1 MSNRSDFD
9 NRSNFNNRSDGGSR
23 NNAGSRSGAGYRG
36 SVNNNNSRGSRK
48 RNGSSNSGK
57 ISLPVILLIVILCF
71 VALFL
76 GVIWKFQFGG
86 ITVEYDPDY
95 VPDISLN
102 AEDNILYPL
111 DADLEGY
118 EDDGTD
124 TILCLGND
132 VFSYDKD
139 EETGLA
145 NMIAD
150 KTGATVYNVSFP
162 GTTVAYAPLG
172 MGTEIDTFSFVGVAK
187 AIGSGDYSELSNKAG
202 DMGVDYVSSVDVL
215 KGIDFNKVDTLCIMY
230 DGNDYIQKRTLY
242 NPTDVDNLLTP
253 GYEFDEYTY
262 MGGFVAGVKAIHEA
276 YPHIRIVVNT
286 FTYCLAPNDTGAM
299 QPGDALNYGNGT
311 LTDYYGRLFQ
321 ATESLNVSFIDDY
334 MGFITESNS
343 EEYLNDNIHLN
354 VSARQY
360 VAYHFALL
368 IYPQSVAGKE

>member
-1 MSNRSDFD
+1 MNR
-9 NRSNFNNRSDGGSR
+9 
-23 NNAGSRSGAGYRG
+23 
-36 SVNNNNSRGSRK
+36 RK
-48 RNGSSNSGK
+48 RRNRRDDHRSNSGR
-57 ISLPVILLIVILCF
+57 ISLPIILLIVILCF

-95 VPDISLN
+95 VPEISLN
-102 AEDNILYPL
+102 AEDNVLYPL
-111 DADLEGY
+111 DADTQGH
-118 EDDGTD
+118 EDDGVD

-132 VFSYDKD
+132 VFSYDRD
-139 EETGLA
+139 EETGLS

-150 KTGATVYNVSFP
+150 MTGATVYNVSFP

-172 MGTEIDTFSFVGVAK
+172 SGTEIDTYSFVGVAK
-187 AIGSGDYSELSNKAG
+187 AIKSGDFSELSSKAS
-202 DMGVDYVSSVDVL
+202 DMGQDYVTSVEAL
-215 KGIDFNKVDTLCIMY
+215 KSIDFNSIDTLCIMY

-242 NPTDVDNLLTP
+242 NPTDVDNLLTS

-262 MGGFVAGVKAIHEA
+262 MGAFVAGVKAIHEA

-286 FTYCLAPNDTGAM
+286 FTYCTAPDESGNM
-299 QPGDALNYGNGT
+299 QPGDVLNYGNGT

-321 ATESLNVSFIDDY
+321 ASETLNVSFIDDY

-343 EEYLNDNIHLN
+343 GEYLNDNIHLN

-368 IYPQSVAGKE
+368 IYPGKVSTD

>member
-1 MSNRSDFD
+1 MNNKKRNR
-9 NRSNFNNRSDGGSR
+9 N
-23 NNAGSRSGAGYRG
+23 RSGAD
-36 SVNNNNSRGSRK
+36 
-48 RNGSSNSGK
+48 SGK
-57 ISLPVILLIVILCF
+57 ITLPVILLIVILCF
-71 VALFL
+71 VILFL

-95 VPDISLN
+95 VPEISLN
-102 AEDNILYPL
+102 AEDNVLYPL
-111 DADLEGY
+111 DSDLEGH
-118 EDDGTD
+118 EDDGVD
-124 TILCLGND
+124 TILCIGND
-132 VFSYDKD
+132 VFSYDRD

-145 NMIAD
+145 NMIATM
-150 KTGATVYNVSFP
+150 TGATVYNVSFP

-172 MGTEIDTFSFVGVAK
+172 AGTEIDTFSFVSVAK
-187 AIGSGDYSELSNKAG
+187 AINTGDYSQLLDKAD
-202 DMGVDYVSSVDVL
+202 DMGQDYVTSVETL
-215 KGIDFNKVDTLCIMY
+215 EGIDFDTIDTLCIMY

-242 NPTDVDNLLTP
+242 NPTDVDNLLTE

-276 YPHIRIVVNT
+276 YPHIRIVINT
-286 FTYCLAPNDTGAM
+286 FTYCMAPNDSGAM
-299 QPGDALNYGNGT
+299 QPGDVLNYGNGT

-321 ATESLNVSFIDDY
+321 ASEALNVSFIDDY

-368 IYPQSVAGKE
+368 IYPELLND

>member
-1 MSNRSDFD
+1 MNKKR
-9 NRSNFNNRSDGGSR
+9 RRR
-23 NNAGSRSGAGYRG
+23 RG
-36 SVNNNNSRGSRK
+36 NEGVNG
-48 RNGSSNSGK
+48 GK
-57 ISLPVILLIVILCF
+57 ISLPVILLIVILGF
-71 VALFL
+71 VVLFL

-95 VPDISLN
+95 VPEISLN
-102 AEDNILYPL
+102 AEDNVLYPL
-111 DADLEGY
+111 DSNLEGH
-118 EDDGTD
+118 EDDGVD
-124 TILCLGND
+124 TILCIGND
-132 VFSYDKD
+132 VFSYDRD

-162 GTTVAYAPLG
+162 GTTVAYAPMG
-172 MGTEIDTFSFVGVAK
+172 AGTEIDTYSFVGVAK
-187 AIGSGDYSELSNKAG
+187 AIRSGDYSELSNKAA
-202 DMGVDYVSSVDVL
+202 DMGSDYVKSVDVL
-215 KGIDFNKVDTLCIMY
+215 KGLDFNSIDTLCIMY

-242 NPTDVDNLLTP
+242 NPTDVDNLMTS

-276 YPHIRIVVNT
+276 YPHIRIVINT

-299 QPGDALNYGNGT
+299 LPGDTLNYGNGT

-321 ATESLNVSFIDDY
+321 ASEALNVSFIDDY
-334 MGFITESNS
+334 MGFITE
-343 EEYLNDNIHLN
+343 EVADEYLTDNIHLN

-368 IYPQSVAGKE
+368 IYPQSVNGD